1 MSSDAFKYHNP
12 NHLPTATGTIQPTKK
27 TSKYAIMWDMAQDV
41 SESFYQFSAAFY
53 SSAELIVDRM
63 LDEHHIDELDKY
75 FFPVFFLYRHS
86 IELLL
91 KSIGCIFITDRTH
104 RVTFIRDT
112 FHNPA
117 DLLQYILR
125 HTPKHRPKAEIQ
137 WLAEYFQNI
146 SNFDKASDSFRYPFR
161 LKTEIDDWGTTKH
174 SLCRVFT
181 KQTHID
187 LIGEVNKM
195 SAAYEIL
202 TMWRL
207 DFLEENHIHLAN
219 EYCECST
226 QFLEEGGSYYEQS
239 VVGYEYR
246 HDDFY
251 AYCSGYMECG
261 NYLKQRLIEKVENDG
276 ISDIAH
282 LFYPMC
288 YLYRNEIE
296 LLLKTTIY
304 TCSTLTPENIC
315 HVTTENKHKICKLFG
330 IIEQQILLLYSLES
344 NDPYIQNAKRY
355 CKILHEFDTDSSRF
369 RYPVDRNCF
378 PYINSIR
385 YYDFVELGEFL
396 EALCNALDG
405 IYSEIDYRRDYL
417 AQMQAEYADYC

>member
-91 KSIGCIFITDRTH
+91 KSIGCIFITDRSD

-137 WLAEYFQNI
+137 WLEEYFQNI

-161 LKTEIDDWGTTKH
+161 IKTEIDDW
-174 SLCRVFT
+174 LVFVRGHH
-181 KQTHID
+181 QSGCGLPHA
-187 LIGEVNKM
+187 E
-195 SAAYEIL
+195 AA
-202 TMWRL
+202 
-207 DFLEENHIHLAN
+207 
-219 EYCECST
+219 
-226 QFLEEGGSYYEQS
+226 
-239 VVGYEYR
+239 
-246 HDDFY
+246 
-251 AYCSGYMECG
+251 
-261 NYLKQRLIEKVENDG
+261 
-276 ISDIAH
+276 
-282 LFYPMC
+282 
-288 YLYRNEIE
+288 
-296 LLLKTTIY
+296 
-304 TCSTLTPENIC
+304 
-315 HVTTENKHKICKLFG
+315 
-330 IIEQQILLLYSLES
+330 
-344 NDPYIQNAKRY
+344 
-355 CKILHEFDTDSSRF
+355 
-369 RYPVDRNCF
+369 
-378 PYINSIR
+378 
-385 YYDFVELGEFL
+385 
-396 EALCNALDG
+396 
-405 IYSEIDYRRDYL
+405 
-417 AQMQAEYADYC
+417 

>member
-1 MSSDAFKYHNP
+1 MSTDKFKYHDL
-12 NHLPTATGTIQPTKK
+12 NHLPTATGTIQTTKK
-27 TSKYAIMWDMAQDV
+27 TSKYAVMWDRAKDV
-41 SESFYQFSAAFY
+41 SESFYHFGAAFY

-63 LDEHHIDELDKY
+63 LNEHHIDELDKY

-91 KSIGCIFITDRTH
+91 KSIGCIFITDRSN
-104 RVTFIRDT
+104 RVNFIRDT
-112 FHNPA
+112 FHNPE

-125 HTPKHRPKAEIQ
+125 CTPKHRPEKEIK
-137 WLAEYFQNI
+137 WLEEYFQNL
-146 SNFDKASDSFRYPFR
+146 SKFDKASDSFRYPFR
-161 LKTEIDDWGTTKH
+161 VKTETDDWGTTKH
-174 SLCRVFT
+174 SLSRVFT

-195 SAAYEIL
+195 NAAYEIL

-207 DFLEENHIHLAN
+207 DFFDDNHTHAAN

-251 AYCSGYMECG
+251 AYCSGYMECA
-261 NYLKQRLIEKVENDG
+261 NYLKQCLIEKVENHDNA
-276 ISDIAH
+276 DIAH

-296 LLLKTTIY
+296 LLLKATIY
-304 TCSTLTPENIC
+304 TCSTLTIEKIY
-315 HVTTENKHKICKLFG
+315 HITAKNKHRICKLFQ
-330 IIEQQILLLYSLES
+330 IVEQQIIPLYSLES
-344 NDPYIQNAKRY
+344 SDPYIQSTKRY
-355 CKILHEFDTDSSRF
+355 CSILHEFDTDSSCF
-369 RYPVDRNCF
+369 RYPVNRDCF
-378 PYINSIR
+378 PYISSIR

-396 EALCNALDG
+396 ESLCNALDG
-405 IYSEIDYRRDYL
+405 IYSEIDYRKDYL
-417 AQMQAEYADYC
+417 AQMQAEYADY